1 MAGDNGAPV
10 GAVLVVGGGIG
21 GMQAS
26 IDLAEAGFKVYL
38 VEEKP
43 AIGGV
48 MAQLD
53 KTFPTNDCAMC
64 IMSPKLV
71 ECGRHLNIEIITGAE
86 LKDLVGEPGHF
97 TAVVEQKPRF
107 VDMLKCT
114 ACGDCAGACP
124 VSLAD
129 LFNAGLATRHAA
141 YKLYPQATPNAY
153 AVEKRGTAPCRE
165 ACPIHQRAQGYVA
178 LVRERRWADAYRTI
192 KEDNP
197 FPGICGRICKH
208 FCEDQCSRGRADS
221 AVSIMALKR
230 FVADRARSEGV
241 PPVERV
247 APQHEERVA
256 IIGAGPAGLTAA
268 QDLALAG
275 YPVTVFEALPVAGGM
290 LRVGVPEHRLPR
302 EVIAQE
308 VADIVALGV
317 DLRLNSRVT
326 SLQALVDEGYRAVF
340 IATGA
345 HGGRKLPIPGADEPD
360 CWLATEFLRRVALG
374 ERPDLSGRH
383 VVVLGGGPVAID
395 VAQTAVRLGAAEVQM
410 ACLESLAQMPASP
423 EEVQEAEEEGIA
435 VHPSRTFLAVATE
448 DGRVRGVRCAAV
460 DFRGFLPGGRPDMD
474 IIADSEHLLAGDLV
488 IFAIGQAP
496 ELDFLPQDGPLAVQ
510 GRRLVVDPETLESPL
525 SRTLFPSPSA
535 VDKAIA
541 SPSPSEGEGGGEGE
555 TPSGKPIEPS
565 GEPLPAD
572 RQARHEAGFPL
583 TLTLSPAGEREQA
596 RPAGEREQA
605 RPAGEREQAR
615 PAGEREQARP
625 AGEREQARPA
635 GERGQ
640 ARPPSSNPPPWGGR
654 WGVGVFGGGDAVVG
668 AGSAVEAIAAG
679 HKAGRSIQRYLR
691 QDPAA
696 APEPLREPVV
706 ALSDAEVAAKLAA
719 SPARKRPRAV
729 PERVAAALRRQ
740 DFREMTQALSEEA
753 AVAEAERCLSC
764 GVCSE
769 CLACQYACQPKAIN
783 HQMTGERRELAVGAV
798 LLAPG
803 AELFDPH
810 LREEYG
816 YGRYPNVVTSI
827 EFERILSAS
836 GPFGG
841 QVQRPSDGR
850 EPRRIAWLQC
860 VGSRD
865 VACGRP
871 YCSSV
876 CCMYAVKEAVIAKE
890 HVGEVEATVFYL
902 DVRAFGKDFERYIE
916 RAKHEHGVRFV
927 RSFVSSL
934 KEDPKTHDI
943 VVRYGATPSYPTSGG
958 DGGLRPEGLARRGGA
973 GGVREEAF
981 DLVVLSVGLQPG
993 QSARELAARLGLQ
1006 PDAHGF
1012 PAAPPLAP
1020 AATVRPGIYAI
1031 GTFREP
1037 KDIPETVI
1045 EASCAAAQAS
1055 ALLAPSR
1062 GTLTRVKAYPPERD
1076 IRDEEERVGVF
1087 VCHCGINIGGT
1098 VDVPAV
1104 VEYVRTLPGV
1114 AYAEHNLYTCSQDT
1128 QAKIRATIEEH
1139 RLNRVVVASCTPRT
1153 HEPLFQDTIREAG
1166 LNRFLFE
1173 MTNLREQASWVHRHD
1188 PQAATEKAKQL
1199 VAMAVAKARLL
1210 KPISRPRLTVE
1221 PSVLVVGG
1229 GAAGMTAALAV
1240 AEQGYGVHL
1249 VERTAELG
1257 GHLRHI
1263 RRRLVGGDPQ
1273 ELLQSLAARVAAHPR
1288 ITVHTQAEV
1297 AEVAGYVG
1305 KFDTTLRL
1313 ASGEE
1318 THVAHGAVIVATG
1331 GNAVQPREYLYG
1343 QDPRVLTQTEL
1354 EERLAAGQV
1363 GARRV
1368 VMIQCAGSRDD
1379 ERPYCSRFCCGQ
1391 ALKNAIAIKEAQPE
1405 AEVVVLYRDIR
1416 AYGFRELHYRRAREL
1431 GVLFFPYEPDNKP
1444 RVTCDN
1450 TQHATRN
1457 TGDASRITHHA
1468 SAPLR
1473 VEADTPDGT
1482 LTWQLDLLVLST
1494 GVEPGDNR
1502 ALAQML
1508 KVPLTEDGFFLE
1520 AHVKLR
1526 PLEFAADGVFLCGLA
1541 HSPREVEEAMA
1552 QAYGAAVRAVA
1563 LLSKGEL
1570 EAAGITATVNE
1581 RTCAGCGV
1589 CVSACPYGARQLD
1602 EEARVARVID
1612 VLCQGCGACCV
1623 ACPSG
1628 ASQQKGFEKR
1638 MEFAKIDAAL
1648 T

>member
-1 MAGDNGAPV
+1 MADDEGAPV

-26 IDLAEAGFKVYL
+26 LDLADAGFRVYL

-71 ECGRHLNIEIITGAE
+71 ETGRHLNIEVITGAQLKE
-86 LKDLVGEPGHF
+86 LRGEPGRF

-107 VDMLKCT
+107 VDLSKCT
-114 ACGDCAGACP
+114 ACGDCAAACP
-124 VSLAD
+124 VSLPD
-129 LFNAGLATRHAA
+129 LFNGGLATRHAA
-141 YKLYPQATPNAY
+141 FKLYPQATPNAY

-165 ACPIHQRAQGYVA
+165 SCPIHQRAQGYVA
-178 LVRERRWADAYRTI
+178 LVRERRWRDAYRTI

-208 FCEDQCSRGRADS
+208 FCEEQCSRRRADG

-230 FVADRARSEGV
+230 FVVDKVRAESVE
-241 PPVERV
+241 PVARVEPQYSERV
-247 APQHEERVA
+247 AV
-256 IIGAGPAGLTAA
+256 IGAGPAGLTAA
-268 QDLALAG
+268 HDLARAG

-290 LRVGVPEHRLPR
+290 LRVGVPAHRLPR
-302 EVIAQE
+302 EIIEQE
-308 VADIVALGV
+308 VADITALGV

-326 SLQALVDEGYRAVF
+326 DLQSLFEEGFKAVF

-360 CWLATEFLRRVALG
+360 CWVATEFLRRVALG
-374 ERPDLSGRH
+374 DRPDLSGRR

-395 VAQTAVRLGAAEVQM
+395 VAQTVVRLGAAQVRM
-410 ACLESLAQMPASP
+410 ACLEGRAQMPASP

-435 VHPSRTFLAVATE
+435 VYPSRTFLEVVVE
-448 DGRVRGVRCAAV
+448 GGRVAGVRCVEV

-474 IIADSEHLLAGDLV
+474 IQAGTEHTLEGDLV

-496 ELDFLPQDGPLAVQ
+496 ELDFLPKDGRVAVQ
-510 GRRLVVDPETLESPL
+510 GRRLVVDPETLA
-525 SRTLFPSPSA
+525 T
-535 VDKAIA
+535 
-541 SPSPSEGEGGGEGE
+541 
-555 TPSGKPIEPS
+555 
-565 GEPLPAD
+565 
-572 RQARHEAGFPL
+572 
-583 TLTLSPAGEREQA
+583 
-596 RPAGEREQA
+596 
-605 RPAGEREQAR
+605 
-615 PAGEREQARP
+615 
-625 AGEREQARPA
+625 
-635 GERGQ
+635 GQ
-640 ARPPSSNPPPWGGR
+640 P
-654 WGVGVFGGGDAVVG
+654 GVFGGGDAVVG

-679 HKAGRSIQRYLR
+679 HKAARSIQRYLR
-691 QDPAA
+691 GDPAV
-696 APEPLREPVV
+696 APEPVREPVV
-706 ALSDAEVAAKLAA
+706 QLSDAEVRRKVLA
-719 SPARKRPRAV
+719 SPAGKRPRATV
-729 PERVAAALRRQ
+729 QRLDPAERRQ
-740 DFREMTQALSEEA
+740 DFREMTSTLDEES
-753 AVAEAERCLSC
+753 AVREAERCLSC

-783 HQMTGERRELAVGAV
+783 HDMTARARELEVGAV
-798 LLAPG
+798 VLAPG
-803 AELFDPH
+803 AEAFDPH

-841 QVQRPSDGR
+841 HVQRPSDGR
-850 EPRRIAWLQC
+850 EPKRIAWLQC

-865 VACGRP
+865 VACDRP

-890 HVGEVEATVFYL
+890 HLGEVEATIFYL

-916 RAKHEHGVRFV
+916 RAKGEQGVRFV
-927 RSFVSSL
+927 RSFVSGL
-934 KEDPKTHDI
+934 KEDPKTRDVI
-943 VVRYGATPSYPTSGG
+943 VRYGTA
-958 DGGLRPEGLARRGGA
+958 EGR
-973 GGVREEAF
+973 VCEEAF

-993 QSARELAARLGLQ
+993 RSAQELAARLGLE

-1012 PAAPPLAP
+1012 PAAPPLSP
-1020 AATVRPGIYAI
+1020 AATVRPGVFAI

-1055 ALLAPSR
+1055 ALLAPAR
-1062 GTLTRVKAYPPERD
+1062 GTLTKAKTYPPEQDVRGQ
-1076 IRDEEERVGVF
+1076 EERVGVF
-1087 VCHCGINIGGT
+1087 VCHCGINIGG
-1098 VDVPAV
+1098 VIDVPQV
-1104 VEYVRTLPGV
+1104 VEYARTLPGV

-1128 QAKIRATIEEH
+1128 QSRIREKIAEH

-1173 MTNLREQASWVHRHD
+1173 MTNLREQAAWVHRQD
-1188 PQAATEKAKQL
+1188 PAAATEKAKQL

-1210 KPISRPRLTVE
+1210 RPISRPRVGVE

-1240 AEQGYGVHL
+1240 AEQGFDVHL
-1249 VERTAELG
+1249 VERDAVLG
-1257 GHLRHI
+1257 GHLRHMH
-1263 RRRLVGGDPQ
+1263 RHLSGADPQ
-1273 ELLQSLAARVAAHPR
+1273 ALLRSLVERVEAHPR
-1288 ITVHTQAEV
+1288 VHLYTQAEV

-1305 KFDTTLRL
+1305 KFETTLRL
-1313 ASGEE
+1313 RDGDEA
-1318 THVAHGAVIVATG
+1318 HVAHGAVIVATG
-1331 GNAVQPREYLYG
+1331 AKASEPQGYLYG
-1343 QDPRVLTQTEL
+1343 RDPRVITQTEL
-1354 EERLAAGQV
+1354 EARLAAGQV
-1363 GARRV
+1363 DAQRV
-1368 VMIQCAGSRDD
+1368 VMIQCVGSRD
-1379 ERPYCSRFCCGQ
+1379 EKHPYCSRFCCSQ
-1391 ALKNAIAIKEAQPE
+1391 AIKNAIALKEANPQM
-1405 AEVVVLYRDIR
+1405 EVVVLYRDIR

-1431 GVLFFPYEPDNKP
+1431 GVLFFAYEAGHKP
-1444 RVTCDN
+1444 CVISGQAHRE
-1450 TQHATRN
+1450 
-1457 TGDASRITHHA
+1457 DAGADDAGRGNP
-1468 SAPLR
+1468 APTPRLGSEANLQVQ
-1473 VEADTPDGT
+1473 VETPDGR
-1482 LTWQLDLLVLST
+1482 LTWQPDLVVLAT

-1502 ALAQML
+1502 TLAQML
-1508 KVPLTEDGFFLE
+1508 KVPLNEDGFFLE

-1526 PLEFAADGVFLCGLA
+1526 PLEFAADGVYLCGLA
-1541 HSPREVEEAMA
+1541 HSPRDLDEAMA

-1581 RTCAGCGV
+1581 RTCAGCGL
-1589 CVSACPYGARQLD
+1589 CVSVCPYGARRLD
-1602 EEARVARVID
+1602 EERRVAEVID

-1638 MEFAKIDAAL
+1638 MEFAKIEAAL
-1648 T
+1648 AQISGSG